1 MARPPDP
8 DLEDRI
14 LKAARKLWKKGA
26 ERALTMRAIAQA
38 AGTNTPAVYRRFACR
53 EDIQRALL
61 QRTKDEV
68 FRQLQNAPSVEEAC
82 ERYLDFA
89 ESHPHEYELYYV
101 HEYKLLFSARAKQMT
116 ASKLTF
122 KQKRPAVQLMEGKLA
137 AQLGGAPDDYLSV
150 TLTIWALLHGTAML
164 LLTKMVPP
172 EHRAEMREA
181 CRASLQ
187 TLLRESR
194 APQTGPPS
202 KRG

>member
-122 KQKRPAVQLMEGKLA
+122 K
-137 AQLGGAPDDYLSV
+137 
-150 TLTIWALLHGTAML
+150 
-164 LLTKMVPP
+164 
-172 EHRAEMREA
+172 
-181 CRASLQ
+181 
-187 TLLRESR
+187 
-194 APQTGPPS
+194 
-202 KRG
+202 